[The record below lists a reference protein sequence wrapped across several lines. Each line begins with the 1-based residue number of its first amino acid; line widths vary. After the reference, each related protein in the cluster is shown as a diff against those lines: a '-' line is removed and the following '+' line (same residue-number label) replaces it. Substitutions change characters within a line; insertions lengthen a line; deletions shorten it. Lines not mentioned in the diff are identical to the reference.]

1 MLFRSKKDRK
11 NIILQSLA
19 GMLEERNLSK
29 ITTAALAEKSG
40 ITEAALYRHFPSKR
54 SIYAELFSFCDEAIF
69 TKCNELKKSKITSKE
84 KVKNTFMFFML
95 FVEKNKGFARLLSR
109 EALSSNEQNV
119 SDNVNQFFE
128 RLELVLRQMLKEN
141 EDELRTQAGISAQ
154 LIVTVLEGNI
164 SRFIRSKFK
173 NAPSSYTENVW
184 KILSISI
191 FKS

>member
-1 MLFRSKKDRK
+1 MKKDRK

-29 ITTAALAEKSG
+29 ITTAALAKKSG

-69 TKCNELKKSKITSKE
+69 TKCNELKKSKISSKE
-84 KVKNTFMFFML
+84 KVKNTYMFFML

-109 EALSSNEQNV
+109 EALSSDEQNV
-119 SDNVNQFFE
+119 SENVNQFFE
-128 RLELVLRQMLKEN
+128 RLELVLRQMLKES
-141 EDELRTQAGISAQ
+141 EDQLRTQAGISAQ
-154 LIVTVLEGNI
+154 LIVTILEGNI

-173 NAPSSYTENVW
+173 DSPSTYTENIW
-184 KILSISI
+184 KILAINI
-191 FKS
+191 FKN